1 MKITIVELDPTGIE
15 LNRIESQTNPLKMVD
30 GYNSY
35 MTRSRFIIYSDVNE
49 PNEILGMFRIMQDVE
64 TLDINIEFSDLLNKY
79 YNYKK

>member
-1 MKITIVELDPTGIE
+1 MKTSIQILSPFRLSTLLLLMLILITPP
-15 LNRIESQTNPLKMVD
+15 S
-30 GYNSY
+30 
-35 MTRSRFIIYSDVNE
+35 YSDVNK